1 MTSKEALKSIC
12 LKCEKAKGV
21 NKVACPF
28 RSISNDYCDE
38 FEIIEKELKALEIIK
53 TKNVDIDYIKT
64 CFYDKKGGFKDYN
77 AWVGHDDDEELS
89 QEEYELLKEA
99 LEDDNS

>member
-1 MTSKEALKSIC
+1 MTSKKALKSIC
-12 LKCEKAKGV
+12 LECEKEKGV

-28 RSISNDYCDE
+28 RSISNDYCEE
-38 FEIIEKELKALEIIK
+38 FEIIKKELKALEIIK

-77 AWVGHDDDEELS
+77 ALAGHYGYEELS
-89 QEEYELLKEA
+89 QEEYDLLKEV
-99 LEDDNS
+99 LEDDR